1 MPCTVLSSAPSGMG
15 MSVMLLLR
23 PLLLRP
29 VIVMVPS
36 TSMGEEETQQG
47 CRIAAFCAARCSSCS
62 FWQAACRTLPVAGWR
77 ATSAAHS
84 LACASMKASSALT
97 SRLSRDGGRGR
108 CRPSLLRGPAKR
120 CIDLHESS
128 ARASFPHA
136 HSQAS

>member
-97 SRLSRDGGRGR
+97 SRLRRDGGRGR
-108 CRPSLLRGPAKR
+108 CRPLCCEGLQKGALTLRV
-120 CIDLHESS
+120 L
-128 ARASFPHA
+128 RASTHA